1 MKILRRKLLDEIS
14 ELDGIAMNHD
24 FNEGL
29 YTIDITASYEEILEK
44 LEGLEKIIFMPEA
57 IMERELNKRFI
68 DLIAEAGI
76 QNIIL
81 VLPDL
86 ESSIR
91 ETEVL
96 EKYIKDYGGLNYM
109 VLKVPQLMD
118 EIFEYFVQGRIPKTV
133 ERFSVSSIDAFDV
146 LEKLLSLDTLSNEVI
161 SLKTNYFENTANYR
175 EVFDQ
180 PQSEI
185 RMRQLKTN
193 PFKEY
198 MGRDLLTWEE
208 FVKIRKLN

>member
-1 MKILRRKLLDEIS
+1 M
-14 ELDGIAMNHD
+14 
-24 FNEGL
+24 
-29 YTIDITASYEEILEK
+29 
-44 LEGLEKIIFMPEA
+44 
-57 IMERELNKRFI
+57 
-68 DLIAEAGI
+68 
-76 QNIIL
+76 
-81 VLPDL
+81 
-86 ESSIR
+86 
-91 ETEVL
+91 
-96 EKYIKDYGGLNYM
+96 
-109 VLKVPQLMD
+109 
-118 EIFEYFVQGRIPKTV
+118 
-133 ERFSVSSIDAFDV
+133 
-146 LEKLLSLDTLSNEVI
+146 EKLLSLDTLSNEVI